1 MTAHAS
7 SVATASRKDT
17 LAEDRAKY
25 VARSYANFEKLPAA
39 YRALFDHGESKS
51 FFHTLLWYRNLA
63 ATALGNDEQARIL
76 GIERQ
81 NGAPI
86 AALAL
91 RHARVREGTFKL
103 RTLSSL
109 SNYYTTLYEP
119 LVDPEVPLADAL
131 RQLVAAIRAE
141 EPLWDVVN
149 LKPLDRE
156 SPAFF
161 GLIDAFRD
169 AGMAV
174 QTYFCH
180 GNWYYPVNGRSYK
193 EYLASLRSSVRNI
206 ASSKNKKLERTG
218 RARVKIVVGH
228 DGLDAAIA
236 AYEKIY
242 AASWKVQEPFPHF
255 IPSLMRT
262 CAEMGWLRLGL
273 AYIDDQPAAAQLWI
287 VHNGIASIYKIA
299 YDQQYKDLSVGSY
312 LTLHMMERAIDVDKV
327 REVDYLSGDDRYKS
341 DWMSHRRE
349 HWGILA
355 MNPRTVAGALAI
367 ARHIGGRAAKNAARK
382 IWSIIPKREK
392 SRRA

>member
-7 SVATASRKDT
+7 SVVTAPV
-17 LAEDRAKY
+17 EDAAAAGPERH
-25 VARSYANFEKLPAA
+25 VVRSYASFDEIPSV
-39 YRALFDHGESKS
+39 YHTLFLNADSQS
-51 FFHTLLWYRNLA
+51 FFHSLPWYKNLA
-63 ATALGNDEQARIL
+63 ATALGDKEQARIL
-76 GIERQ
+76 GIERES
-81 NGAPI
+81 GEPI
-86 AALAL
+86 AALPL
-91 RHARVREGTFKL
+91 RQARLQPRAFQL

-109 SNYYTTLYEP
+109 SNYYTALYRP
-119 LVDPEVPLADAL
+119 ILDPAYPLAGAL
-131 RQLVAAIRAE
+131 RQLAAAIRVETPA
-141 EPLWDVVN
+141 WDVIN

-156 SPAFF
+156 SPVFF
-161 GLIDAFRD
+161 GLVDAFRD
-169 AGMAV
+169 SGFVV

-218 RARVKIVVGH
+218 RARVEIVTGS
-228 DGLDAAIA
+228 DGLDTAIA

-262 CAEMGWLRLGL
+262 CAEMGWLRLGI
-273 AYIDDQPAAAQLWI
+273 AYIDNQPAAAQLWI
-287 VHNGIASIYKIA
+287 VNSGVASIYKIA

-312 LTLHMMERAIDVDKV
+312 LTMRMMERTIDVDKV

-355 MNPRTVAGALAI
+355 MNPRTIPGTLAI
-367 ARHIGGRAAKNAARK
+367 ARHIGGRAAKNGARK
-382 IWSIIPKREK
+382 IWSIIPKRET